1 MSLCPPGL
9 WRRPV
14 EDLQLIQPA
23 SPFPATVS
31 FLLLPDL
38 TPGFR
43 FVVFFQVFLSYT
55 QAGSSFVFGET
66 LVKDIF
72 AFQVS

>member
-1 MSLCPPGL
+1 MEAS
-9 WRRPV
+9 
-14 EDLQLIQPA
+14 QLIQPG

-31 FLLLPDL
+31 FLLLPSL
-38 TPGFR
+38 TPGFC
-43 FVVFFQVFLSYT
+43 FVFFFQVFLSYT